1 MNEIKTIEWQCEMVG
16 CEHELEN
23 FSGDGQIWGN
33 ALGRFIRCCEECYE
47 EYTDLVAYGRPD
59 YAQQWL
65 DKTQYDLDRE

>member
-1 MNEIKTIEWQCEMVG
+1 MNEGKTIEWQCEMSG

-23 FSGDGQIWGN
+23 FAGDCTIWGYN
-33 ALGRFIRCCEECYE
+33 ISRPIRCCEECYE

-65 DKTQYDLDRE
+65 DKTQEDLSLT